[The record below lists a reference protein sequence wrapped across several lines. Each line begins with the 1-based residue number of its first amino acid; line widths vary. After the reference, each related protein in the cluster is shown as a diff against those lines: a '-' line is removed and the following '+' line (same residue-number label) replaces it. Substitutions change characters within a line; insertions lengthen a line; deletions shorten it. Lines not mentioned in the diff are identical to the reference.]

1 MWLEATTHPG
11 LEDLLLEELS
21 ALYPGEGAEVDARK
35 GRVRIPRAWVGEEA
49 LGLRLAHHLVL
60 FRARLLLSRE
70 DPLGALERAALALP
84 WPELE
89 GAGSFR
95 VEARREGEHP
105 FTSPE
110 VERRVGEA
118 LHRAYGVPVDLKRPA
133 VRVRVDVRGEE
144 AFLGVQLTERPLSR
158 RFPKAAL
165 RGSLTP
171 VLAQALL
178 RLADARPGMRV
189 LDPFTGSGTIALE
202 AASTLGP
209 TSPVYAGDLDEK
221 RLGLAREAALASGRS
236 WIRFLRPDARH
247 LPRFFP
253 EVDRILAN
261 PPHGLRLGRKEGLFH
276 LYWDFLRGALAL
288 LPPGGRV
295 ALLTLRPALLKRALP
310 PGFALRH
317 ARVVEQGGVYPRVF
331 VLEKL

>member
-35 GRVRIPRAWVGEEA
+35 GRVRIPRARVGEEA

-89 GAGSFR
+89 EAGSFR

-178 RLADARPGMRV
+178 RL
-189 LDPFTGSGTIALE
+189 
-202 AASTLGP
+202 
-209 TSPVYAGDLDEK
+209 
-221 RLGLAREAALASGRS
+221 
-236 WIRFLRPDARH
+236 LR
-247 LPRFFP
+247 
-253 EVDRILAN
+253 
-261 PPHGLRLGRKEGLFH
+261 
-276 LYWDFLRGALAL
+276 
-288 LPPGGRV
+288 RV
-295 ALLTLRPALLKRALP
+295 AFLKVLGSYPA
-310 PGFALRH
+310 H
-317 ARVVEQGGVYPRVF
+317 ANGGVSAP
-331 VLEKL
+331 

>member
-133 VRVRVDVRGEE
+133 VRV
-144 AFLGVQLTERPLSR
+144 
-158 RFPKAAL
+158 
-165 RGSLTP
+165 
-171 VLAQALL
+171 
-178 RLADARPGMRV
+178 

-221 RLGLAREAALASGRS
+221 RLGLAREAALASGLS
-236 WIRFLRPDARH
+236 WIRFLRADARH